1 MNLALNDDNEVKIAE
16 QGGIKAVIEALLAHK
31 GSAEVQEAGCCA
43 LWNLA
48 CNDDNEVKIAEQGGI
63 KAVIEALLAH
73 KGSAEVQEAGCGAL
87 CNLAANSKNA
97 YAMNCLGC
105 KDVIIAGMS
114 MPNVTP
120 TTKEEGY
127 ELLNRL
133 HGTHSS
139 GRACVVS

>member
-1 MNLALNDDNEVKIAE
+1 MARKRKREEAGDEAGIRSLITALAGHSSKTVSQSMRMLWILAWNDDN
-16 QGGIKAVIEALLAHK
+16 Q
-31 GSAEVQEAGCCA
+31 
-43 LWNLA
+43 
-48 CNDDNEVKIAEQGGI
+48 VKIAEQGGI